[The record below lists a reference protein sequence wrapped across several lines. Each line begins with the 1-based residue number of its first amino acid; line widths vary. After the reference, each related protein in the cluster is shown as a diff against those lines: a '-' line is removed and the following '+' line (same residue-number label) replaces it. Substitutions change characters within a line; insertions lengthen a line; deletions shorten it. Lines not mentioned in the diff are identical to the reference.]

1 MSTPY
6 IPTKDNE
13 FSVWSANFALVLSTA
28 YAAYGLAASDA
39 TAISAAD
46 ATWQAAYAVATTE
59 ATRTKV
65 TVAAKDLA
73 RNQCK
78 ALERGY
84 ANVIQANSGIT
95 QDQKADLGL
104 TIRDTTKSP
113 IPAPTTSPILTIVGA
128 TPGQLTVR
136 YADQNTPSARKKPV
150 GAIAL
155 QLFAATSATVISDPS
170 TLPLKASVTRN
181 PVGLDFVSGDAG
193 KTAYIAG
200 RWITRRGLVG
210 PWSAIATYIVV

>member
-6 IPTKDNE
+6 IPTTDNA
-13 FSVWSANFALVLSTA
+13 FSVWSANFALVLSTL
-28 YAAYGLAASDA
+28 YASYGLAASDA

-136 YADQNTPSARKKPV
+136 YADQNTPAARKKPV

-155 QLFAATSATVISDPS
+155 QLFAATSATVITNPA

-181 PVGLDFVSGDAG
+181 PVGLDFDSGDAG
-193 KTAYIAG
+193 KTAYVAG